1 VMVVCQAGDIS
12 FWSLEGQK
20 TKRFSEPDAGETL
33 DTTCLGF
40 DEFGEKF
47 YTGGSDGKIRVIFVS
62 FQNKKSMNLKYRFG
76 IIMVEFYKYYML
88 EVVQR

>member
-1 VMVVCQAGDIS
+1 MIVCQGGDIS

-20 TKRFSEPDAGETL
+20 TKRFSEPDAAEIS

-47 YTGGSDGKIRVIFVS
+47 YTGGSDGKIRVDRLIVF
-62 FQNKKSMNLKYRFG
+62 LKHDH
-76 IIMVEFYKYYML
+76 
-88 EVVQR
+88 

>member
-1 VMVVCQAGDIS
+1 MVVCQAGNVS

-20 TKRFSEPDAGETL
+20 TNRFTEKSIGENV

-47 YTGGSDGKIRVIFVS
+47 YTGGSDGKIRVSSIFV
-62 FQNKKSMNLKYRFG
+62 FRKKL
-76 IIMVEFYKYYML
+76 
-88 EVVQR
+88 

>member
-1 VMVVCQAGDIS
+1 MVVCQAGDIS

-20 TKRFSEPDAGETL
+20 TKRSSAPDAGEIS

-47 YTGGSDGKIRVIFVS
+47 YTGGSNGKIRV
-62 FQNKKSMNLKYRFG
+62 R
-76 IIMVEFYKYYML
+76 IILFYS
-88 EVVQR
+88 Q

>member
-1 VMVVCQAGDIS
+1 MVVCQAGNVS

-20 TKRFSEPDAGETL
+20 TNRFTENGIGENV

-47 YTGGSDGKIRVIFVS
+47 YTGGSDGKIRVSSIFV
-62 FQNKKSMNLKYRFG
+62 FRKKL
-76 IIMVEFYKYYML
+76 
-88 EVVQR
+88 

>member
-1 VMVVCQAGDIS
+1 MIVCQAGDIS

-20 TKRFSEPDAGETL
+20 TKRFSEQDPGDIY

-47 YTGGSDGKIRVIFVS
+47 YTGGSDGKIRV
-62 FQNKKSMNLKYRFG
+62 
-76 IIMVEFYKYYML
+76 
-88 EVVQR
+88 

>member
-1 VMVVCQAGDIS
+1 MIICQAGDIS

-20 TKRFSEPDAGETL
+20 TKRFSEPDAAEIS

-47 YTGGSDGKIRVIFVS
+47 YTGGSDGKIRVNKNFAR
-62 FQNKKSMNLKYRFG
+62 QNS
-76 IIMVEFYKYYML
+76 I
-88 EVVQR
+88 Q

>member
-1 VMVVCQAGDIS
+1 MVVCQAGDVS

-20 TKRFSEPDAGETL
+20 TNRFTEKSIGENV

-47 YTGGSDGKIRVIFVS
+47 YTGGSDGKIRVSSIFV
-62 FQNKKSMNLKYRFG
+62 FRKKSL
-76 IIMVEFYKYYML
+76 ICH
-88 EVVQR
+88 

>member
-1 VMVVCQAGDIS
+1 MVVCQAGNVS

-20 TKRFSEPDAGETL
+20 TNRFTENSIGENV

-47 YTGGSDGKIRVIFVS
+47 YTGGSDGKIRVSSIFVS
-62 FQNKKSMNLKYRFG
+62 RKKS
-76 IIMVEFYKYYML
+76 
-88 EVVQR
+88 